1 MKKTSLIIRIC
12 FFIIFLFFI
21 FTLVYFNTSLKKNLK
36 YLNINN
42 IANVELNNNFFSS
55 SKIKNKKKIRY
66 FVQLGVFAKQ
76 NEVDKIR
83 AKLSLLDLKANYKKY
98 ILNYELTTKITLG
111 PYNKDMLTRVVQNLK
126 HNNISKIKTS
136 IVNKLIWIILF
147 GYMGLLG
154 WLIFILRKNNDLCNK
169 YLRNEK
175 FNHWLGCLFIVGT
188 SIIIILYV
196 FKQIVSN
203 LI

>member
-1 MKKTSLIIRIC
+1 
-12 FFIIFLFFI
+12 LFFI
-21 FTLVYFNTSLKKNLK
+21 FTLVYFNTSLTKNLK
-36 YLNINN
+36 YFNINN

-111 PYNKDMLTRVVQNLK
+111 PYNKNMLTRIVQNLK
-126 HNNISKIKTS
+126 NNNI
-136 IVNKLIWIILF
+136 
-147 GYMGLLG
+147 
-154 WLIFILRKNNDLCNK
+154 K
-169 YLRNEK
+169 YRVINE
-175 FNHWLGCLFIVGT
+175 
-188 SIIIILYV
+188 
-196 FKQIVSN
+196 
-203 LI
+203 

>member
-1 MKKTSLIIRIC
+1 MKKMKKTSLIIRIC

-21 FTLVYFNTSLKKNLK
+21 FTLVYFNTSHTKNLK
-36 YLNINN
+36 YLNVNN
-42 IANVELNNNFFSS
+42 IANIVLNNNFFSS

-111 PYNKDMLTRVVQNLK
+111 PYNKNMLTRIVQNLK
-126 HNNISKIKTS
+126 NNNI
-136 IVNKLIWIILF
+136 
-147 GYMGLLG
+147 
-154 WLIFILRKNNDLCNK
+154 K
-169 YLRNEK
+169 YRVINE
-175 FNHWLGCLFIVGT
+175 
-188 SIIIILYV
+188 
-196 FKQIVSN
+196 
-203 LI
+203 

>member
-1 MKKTSLIIRIC
+1 MKKMKKTSLIIRIC
-12 FFIIFLFFI
+12 FFIIFLFFT
-21 FTLVYFNTSLKKNLK
+21 FTLVYFNTSLTKNLK

-98 ILNYELTTKITLG
+98 ILNYELTTKIYYLF
-111 PYNKDMLTRVVQNLK
+111 
-126 HNNISKIKTS
+126 KI
-136 IVNKLIWIILF
+136 I
-147 GYMGLLG
+147 
-154 WLIFILRKNNDLCNK
+154 
-169 YLRNEK
+169 
-175 FNHWLGCLFIVGT
+175 
-188 SIIIILYV
+188 
-196 FKQIVSN
+196 
-203 LI
+203 